1 MPVSVPK
8 VGSRVRVTTM
18 YPNTYAY
25 RGEYDNYVTKT
36 REGMVVKSIFN
47 DPFYFAVETG
57 DADHPVSEFNA
68 KSQHVVQIEYIMG
81 GATQVST
88 ETKAWKVKSGDG
100 KKFYLVQRVNGKFSC
115 TCKGF
120 EFRRDCKH
128 VGAVS
133 KK

>member
-1 MPVSVPK
+1 MPVAVPN

-25 RGEYDNYVTKT
+25 RGEYDNYVTMT
-36 REGMVVKSIFN
+36 REGLVVKSIFN

-57 DADHPVSEFNA
+57 APDHPVSEYNA
-68 KSQHVVQIEYIMG
+68 KSQHVIKIEYIVG
-81 GATQVST
+81 GASQVST
-88 ETKAWKVKSGDG
+88 ETKAWKVKSKD
-100 KKFYLVQRVNGKFSC
+100 KVYLVTRVNGKFNCS
-115 TCKGF
+115 CKGF

>member
-1 MPVSVPK
+1 MAIAVPK
-8 VGSRVRVTTM
+8 IGSRVRVTTV
-18 YPNTYAY
+18 YPNSYAY
-25 RGEYDNYVTKT
+25 RGKDDNYVSKT
-36 REGMVVKSIFN
+36 REGVVVKSIFN

-57 DADHPVSEFNA
+57 DSDYPVSEFNA
-68 KSQHVVQIEYIMG
+68 KSQHVVNIEYIKG

-88 ETKAWKVKSGDG
+88 ETKAWKIKSKD
-100 KKFYLVQRVNGKFSC
+100 KVYLVQSIGGKFSC
-115 TCKGF
+115 SCKGF